1 MVSGNLGRAAAH
13 KTVVDQPPWAEP
25 LSLRLGLQPPT
36 TDKHPKPVAIAS
48 GGHDGQMDG
57 VPQPLKAIAVFQ
69 LRLLALPGSSWSFG
83 SDR

>member
-57 VPQPLKAIAVFQ
+57 VRPSTPQSYRSFPAPFISAAWK
-69 LRLLALPGSSWSFG
+69 LLELWI
-83 SDR
+83 